1 MKNLMENFNSFL
13 SEEKG
18 DNLKLAIQAIENEGY
33 EYQLIG
39 SGNTIRVV
47 DDNREDALDKMLSV
61 LEPMGFVHN
70 PFIGGSLGRLE
81 MKSRLDGSVF
91 ILFKPKS
98 RTRAA
103 TAGIDFEKRLATIM
117 QGAGL
122 EAETAGPGHGS
133 DLTITGPKGTLK
145 IEVKTALSAD
155 FGQFRAE
162 YDPDKESWQPRETA
176 GYKANEA
183 LFKSIFNQLLLSYLN
198 ENCALPLGDPRLR
211 LDKDGQVAGIKRSP
225 TTGKLKQ
232 KLQEA
237 WFKGRKDYIV
247 DFDFAAIAGY
257 YADKGDEYIQI
268 GRKGLYALNETAA
281 QRLGVPLFSNSGLEA
296 YVRFRIKPHM
306 SINGTHSFTIAIK
319 VRGALETSS
328 KSLLSPGDARE
339 IANILS

>member
-103 TAGIDFEKRLATIM
+103 TAGIDFEKRRY
-117 QGAGL
+117 
-122 EAETAGPGHGS
+122 S
-133 DLTITGPKGTLK
+133 
-145 IEVKTALSAD
+145 
-155 FGQFRAE
+155 
-162 YDPDKESWQPRETA
+162 
-176 GYKANEA
+176 
-183 LFKSIFNQLLLSYLN
+183 
-198 ENCALPLGDPRLR
+198 
-211 LDKDGQVAGIKRSP
+211 KD
-225 TTGKLKQ
+225 
-232 KLQEA
+232 
-237 WFKGRKDYIV
+237 
-247 DFDFAAIAGY
+247 
-257 YADKGDEYIQI
+257 
-268 GRKGLYALNETAA
+268 
-281 QRLGVPLFSNSGLEA
+281 
-296 YVRFRIKPHM
+296 
-306 SINGTHSFTIAIK
+306 
-319 VRGALETSS
+319 
-328 KSLLSPGDARE
+328 
-339 IANILS
+339 